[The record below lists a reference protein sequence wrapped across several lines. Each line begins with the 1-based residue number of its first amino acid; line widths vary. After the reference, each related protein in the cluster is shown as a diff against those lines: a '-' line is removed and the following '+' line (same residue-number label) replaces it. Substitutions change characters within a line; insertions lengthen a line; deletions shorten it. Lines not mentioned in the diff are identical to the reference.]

1 MQQIFNDLPGIVF
14 WEKTALSFFIALLGM
29 LAHAVK
35 KYLRKEIDDIY
46 AWFILDTRTTLN
58 AIFAVAAGVLTL
70 AFTMGLE
77 TLPFSQFTL
86 QSFLVG
92 YALDSTVNKMQA

>member
-1 MQQIFNDLPGIVF
+1 
-14 WEKTALSFFIALLGM
+14 M

-46 AWFILDTRTTLN
+46 AWFVLDTRTTLN
-58 AIFAVAAGVLTL
+58 AVFAVASGVLTL

-77 TLPFSQFTL
+77 NMPFSQVVL

-92 YALDSTVNKMQA
+92 YALDSTINKMSS